1 MKQTATDRPF
11 DERNKDVKNTLLL
24 KAVTSILNVPMSI
37 IYLFACVHV
46 CVRACVCVCVC
57 VCAGGTNVVKA
68 PKSNVLNSVLGSVI
82 PSCWSE
88 SILKCET
95 LSLSHS
101 PHLKTK

>member
-1 MKQTATDRPF
+1 MC
-11 DERNKDVKNTLLL
+11 
-24 KAVTSILNVPMSI
+24 
-37 IYLFACVHV
+37 ACVR
-46 CVRACVCVCVC
+46 VRVRVCVCVC

-95 LSLSHS
+95 LSLSHA